1 MEYYELLFWILL
13 ALIFYAFVGYG
24 IVLFILLRLKKWF
37 SRKVK
42 SDEGIYEP
50 EVTLFVAAY
59 NEVEYIEDKVKNT
72 LAIDYPKDKLNIVF
86 VTDGSDDGTPDRL
99 SKFPQVKVYHEA
111 PRSGKIGAIN
121 RGMSFVRTPIVIF
134 SDANA
139 MLNKEVVREMI
150 KHFKDPKVGCVAG
163 EKRII
168 KKELDNASGAGEG
181 IYWKYE
187 SLLKKMDADLNT
199 TIGAAG
205 ELFSIRTNLFE
216 VVEQDTILDDFII
229 SMRIAAKGY
238 KIAYEPNA
246 YASESASA
254 SIGDEMKRK
263 VRICAGGWQSVAR
276 LGRLLNPFRFGMLSF
291 QYISHRVLRWTV
303 IPVFLLVL
311 LPLNL
316 LLMERLGG
324 IYTLLML
331 SQIAFYAFAILGWYL
346 EKKSLRS
353 KLLFVPYYFSI
364 MNIAA
369 FKGFFRYAKGNQSV
383 LWERANRAK
392 I

>member
-1 MEYYELLFWILL
+1 MEYYEILFWILL

-24 IVLFILLRLKKWF
+24 FILYLLLKVKTWF
-37 SRKVK
+37 SKK
-42 SDEGIYEP
+42 SSAAEGIYEP

-72 LAIDYPKDKLNIVF
+72 LAIDYPKDKLKIVF
-86 VTDGSDDGTPDRL
+86 VTDGSDDGTPEL
-99 SKFPQVKVYHEA
+99 LKKFQEVEVFHEA

-121 RGMSFVRTPIVIF
+121 RGMSFVRSPIVIF

-139 MLNKEVVREMI
+139 MLNRGVVKEMI
-150 KHFKDPKVGCVAG
+150 KHYKDPKVGCVAG

-168 KKELDNASGAGEG
+168 KKELDNATGAGEG

-187 SLLKKMDADLNT
+187 SALKKMDADLNT

-216 VVEQDTILDDFII
+216 VVEKDTILDDFII
-229 SMRIAAKGY
+229 SMRIAAKGF
-238 KIAYEPNA
+238 KIAYEPEA
-246 YASESASA
+246 YASEAASA
-254 SIGDEMKRK
+254 TIGEEMKRK
-263 VRICAGGWQSVAR
+263 VRICAGGWQSVVR
-276 LGRLLNPFRFGMLSF
+276 LSKLLNPFRYGLLSF

-303 IPVFLLVL
+303 IPLFLLALV
-311 LPLNL
+311 PLNIF
-316 LLMERLGG
+316 LMQNIGG
-324 IYTLLML
+324 IYTILLVL
-331 SQIAFYAFAILGWYL
+331 QLAFYAFAVLGWYL

-353 KLLFVPYYFSI
+353 KVLFVPYYFSI